1 MSENIS
7 MVIVDDH
14 PFFRE
19 GVVAILG
26 AQPDIDVVGQGGTAQ
41 EAVLLAR
48 DLLPDVILL
57 DIDIPGGGLEAAQE
71 IARTYPVVKIVMLT
85 VSADEDHV
93 LAAFKAGAQAYVL
106 KGVAKHELIGIL
118 HTVHAGEGYVTPT
131 LAASLL
137 SEICS
142 TIPDERSPIVGF
154 DELTERE
161 RQILELVAVGASN
174 KEIGQKLFLTEKTVK
189 HYVTNL
195 LQKLHVRNR
204 VEAAVLAQ
212 KCVRPDQVN
221 H

>member
-19 GVVAILG
+19 GVATILG
-26 AQPDIDVVGQGGTAQ
+26 NQPDIDVVGQGGTAQ
-41 EAVLLAR
+41 EALDLAR
-48 DLLPDVILL
+48 DLLPDVLLL
-57 DIDIPGGGLEAAQE
+57 DIDIPGGGLQAAQH
-71 IARTYPVVKIVMLT
+71 IARTCPVVKIVMLT
-85 VSADEDHV
+85 VSADEEHV
-93 LAAFKAGAQAYVL
+93 LSAFKAGAHAYVL
-106 KGVAKHELIGIL
+106 KGVAKQELIHIL
-118 HTVHAGEGYVTPT
+118 HAVYAGEGYVTPT

-137 SEICS
+137 SEMS
-142 TIPDERSPIVGF
+142 SASPGERAPAVSF

-161 RQILELVAVGASN
+161 RQILELIAQGDSN
-174 KEIGQKLFLTEKTVK
+174 REIGQKLYLTEKTVK

-212 KCVRPDQVN
+212 RGVRQDQGAR
-221 H
+221 

>member
-19 GVVAILG
+19 GVATILG
-26 AQPDIDVVGQGGTAQ
+26 NQPDIDVVGQGGTAQ
-41 EAVLLAR
+41 EALDLAR
-48 DLLPDVILL
+48 DLLPDVLLL
-57 DIDIPGGGLEAAQE
+57 DIDIPGGGLQAAQH
-71 IARTYPVVKIVMLT
+71 IARTCPIVKIVMLT
-85 VSADEDHV
+85 VSADEEHV
-93 LAAFKAGAQAYVL
+93 LSAFKAGAHAYVL
-106 KGVAKHELIGIL
+106 KGVATQELIHIL
-118 HTVHAGEGYVTPT
+118 HTVYAGEGYVTPT

-137 SEICS
+137 SEMS
-142 TIPDERSPIVGF
+142 SASPGERARAVSF

-161 RQILELVAVGASN
+161 RQILELVAQGNSN
-174 KEIGQKLFLTEKTVK
+174 REIGQKLYLTEKTVK

-212 KCVRPDQVN
+212 RGVRQDQGTR
-221 H
+221 

>member
-1 MSENIS
+1 MSDSIS

-19 GVVAILG
+19 GVVSILG
-26 AQPDIDVVGQGGTAQ
+26 GQLDIEVVGQGGTSQ

-48 DLLPDVILL
+48 DLLPDMILL
-57 DIDIPGGGLEAAQE
+57 DIDIPGGGLQAAQE
-71 IARTYPVVKIVMLT
+71 IAQTCPVVKIVMLT

-106 KGVAKHELIGIL
+106 KGVAKQELIGIL
-118 HTVHAGEGYVTPT
+118 HLVHAGEGYVTPT

-137 SEICS
+137 SEL
-142 TIPDERSPIVGF
+142 TTTTAGERPRSVGF

-161 RQILELVAVGASN
+161 RQILELIAVGNSN
-174 KEIGQKLFLTEKTVK
+174 REIGQQLHLTEKTVK
-189 HYVTNL
+189 HYVTNV

-212 KCVRPDQVN
+212 KSVRSEQGTR
-221 H
+221 